1 MRYLIELVYFKES
14 NQNQRKSLF
23 TIIPVDKYNSFRF
36 VEFLLT
42 NGADPICPD
51 QSGIYPLQ
59 QAIKS
64 QSIDFVQTFID
75 SGKIDFSVRLK
86 EQKNQTYL
94 HVAAQLN
101 NPLILRLLLDNNI
114 ININSTDNDGN
125 TPLMVAAAARL
136 IENIKELFKQDDL
149 DFLHVNNKGQNAL
162 KLIDSRFNRNHKYDI
177 SQEPET
183 KTEYLQE
190 LISRCMK

>member
-36 VEFLLT
+36 AEFLLT

-64 QSIDFVQTFID
+64 Q
-75 SGKIDFSVRLK
+75 
-86 EQKNQTYL
+86 E
-94 HVAAQLN
+94 
-101 NPLILRLLLDNNI
+101 
-114 ININSTDNDGN
+114 
-125 TPLMVAAAARL
+125 
-136 IENIKELFKQDDL
+136 
-149 DFLHVNNKGQNAL
+149 
-162 KLIDSRFNRNHKYDI
+162 KLIFR
-177 SQEPET
+177 
-183 KTEYLQE
+183 LG
-190 LISRCMK
+190 